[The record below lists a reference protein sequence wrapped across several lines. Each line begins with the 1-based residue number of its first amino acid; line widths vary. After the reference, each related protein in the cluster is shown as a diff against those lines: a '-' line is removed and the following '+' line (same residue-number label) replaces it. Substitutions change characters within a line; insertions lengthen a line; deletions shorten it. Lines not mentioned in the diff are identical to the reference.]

1 MQVIDKCLQGL
12 GVLAPLS
19 LLVGGALLGEQLQ
32 ALQRR
37 QRLRLKTVAELID
50 HRLCG
55 RLGDRHAGRR
65 HRGDRGRFALRHA
78 ITLAGRARD
87 RKG

>member
-32 ALQRR
+32 PLQGR
-37 QRLRLKTVAELID
+37 QRLRLSPSPSLLTIALWVAE
-50 HRLCG
+50 
-55 RLGDRHAGRR
+55 DRTLVVANRIEG
-65 HRGDRGRFALRHA
+65 GLR
-78 ITLAGRARD
+78 
-87 RKG
+87 